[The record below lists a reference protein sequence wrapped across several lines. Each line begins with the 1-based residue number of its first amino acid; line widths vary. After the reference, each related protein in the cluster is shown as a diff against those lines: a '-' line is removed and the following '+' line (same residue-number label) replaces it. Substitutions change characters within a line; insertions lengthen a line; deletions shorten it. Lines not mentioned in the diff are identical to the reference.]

1 VPRRTRAQPVG
12 PGDELELPVGPPDR
26 DGIRHIRLDD
36 IEFSPRNPR
45 RTLDDIDEL
54 AASIREYGLLQPV
67 VVRKKGKKYELIAG
81 HRRFAALRSIDWSEV
96 PAVVREDSVER
107 AYLLTLIENL
117 QRDDLTV
124 REEADALAQLVRTRK
139 WSTRQVADAIKRS
152 QAYVSKR
159 LRVFDDPLLR
169 PALVENRLSV
179 SAAEELL
186 ALDAERRQAVLEE
199 ALAGNWDQAAVR
211 AAVRRELGLAA
222 RPRRHPKLRTQVE
235 NLRTLLRGIHPA
247 DLAEADRSV
256 LRRLF
261 ADLAMLAR
269 APKVRRR
276 PVFPTLPEVP
286 DATRRRRRA

>member
-1 VPRRTRAQPVG
+1 MPRRTRAQPIEPV
-12 PGDELELPVGPPDR
+12 DEPELSVGPPEH

-36 IEFSPRNPR
+36 IEIGPHNPR

-67 VVRKKGKKYELIAG
+67 VVRKKGKKYELVAG

-96 PAVVREDSVER
+96 PAVVREDSAER

-117 QRDDLTV
+117 QRDDLSP
-124 REEADALAQLVRTRK
+124 REEADALAELVRTRK

-152 QAYVSKR
+152 QAFVSKR

-169 PALVENRLSV
+169 PALLENRLSV
-179 SAAEELL
+179 SVAEELL
-186 ALDAERRQAVLEE
+186 SLGAERRQAVLEE
-199 ALAGNWDQAAVR
+199 ALANEWDQAAVR
-211 AAVRRELGLAA
+211 AAVRRELGKVA
-222 RPRRHPKLRTQVE
+222 RPRRNPKLRTQVE

-247 DLAEADRSV
+247 DLAEVDRSA

-269 APKVRRR
+269 APKVRRP
-276 PVFPTLPEVP
+276 PVFPTLPVVP
-286 DATRRRRRA
+286 GATRRRRA